1 MRRFFRAVHRVWWMH
16 SSVPQRCCARLQF
29 WHSRAAERRHT
40 QSSWRTLLW
49 SRASFAAART
59 PPIEGR
65 WYRSDDRTGIHASTG
80 PIGAIIACAVVAW
93 LRVLANPYRFAHRRW
108 LLRAA
113 GAGTDD
119 PASLLTARIR
129 SGRSIDPSAPV
140 PSPLESALTG
150 GRPADR
156 AAAFYRL
163 STRYDPE
170 LASVLNAALTSATLP
185 VRTPAYAILASLIES
200 ALARVAVIARL
211 PIASAPEADR
221 VLAEADAVLRRC
233 PFDIVDSPIRE
244 MVAGR
249 VHALCMSIRR
259 QHPKHRGA
267 LVVASRALVNSEEIS
282 RKPTACCG
290 ISRPIMAHPKARF
303 VRNGRDDWSAS
314 ATSAMARSR
323 NWSRD
328 ITRWDV
334 ITRRTTP
341 CDINPD
347 HRGSP
352 PMMRSMCA
360 LWSKAAI
367 RIGEGESRTG
377 WTPSCATKRH

>member
-1 MRRFFRAVHRVWWMH
+1 MRRFFQRRAPRVVDALICSAALLCQIAILAFARCGASAYAILMAHAAVVAGLFCCLLARHRLRGDGTVLTIAL
-16 SSVPQRCCARLQF
+16 VA
-29 WHSRAAERRHT
+29 T
-40 QSSWRTLLW
+40 
-49 SRASFAAART
+49 
-59 PPIEGR
+59 
-65 WYRSDDRTGIHASTG
+65 ASTG
-80 PIGAIIACAVVAW
+80 PIGAIACAVVAW

-233 PFDIVDSPIRE
+233 PFDIVDSSIRE

-267 LVVASRALVNSEEIS
+267 LVVASRALVTLRRFEEADRLLRDLAADYGAPESEVRPEWPGRLERFSDIGDGAEPGTG
-282 RKPTACCG
+282 RG
-290 ISRPIMAHPKARF
+290 I
-303 VRNGRDDWSAS
+303 
-314 ATSAMARSR
+314 
-323 NWSRD
+323 
-328 ITRWDV
+328 
-334 ITRRTTP
+334 
-341 CDINPD
+341 
-347 HRGSP
+347 
-352 PMMRSMCA
+352 
-360 LWSKAAI
+360 
-367 RIGEGESRTG
+367 
-377 WTPSCATKRH
+377 